1 MSQSDVSQVPKLIL
15 KSTKDALLIIEAAE
29 RGLFPRL
36 VRRLTEQERTQSI
49 YSGAVLV
56 YDEFESQIRRFTDTL
71 VWSPSRII
79 GNYLVYREMKKH
91 EPRPTSR
98 AGAALPPR
106 PASSRSLVRPRTDS
120 SLEQSESE
128 QKKKEQLYVGSLTY
142 NERFKPNGLVKRT
155 FSLATKGK
163 HIHVIGYYTYE
174 DAMEDRFL
182 SPSEHPEFADLSI
195 SQDLLEDKSIYR
207 IPPRI
212 ERLADGRLVYAGEEE
227 KKSISDSE
235 RISPE
240 GDRESPSTSSTS
252 ATVDSMDELP
262 PLRQLPLTRAWDPM
276 PTVDPSVYD
285 GPAYTCQ
292 ARVNDTQY
300 ELSEFEGPSHA
311 QDQISLPPL
320 SIPLLTPSPPPSR
333 SVSRIRDGRQNP
345 YPDNQGRPHATN
357 LNIARS
363 LRESEFNPTNPSF
376 PPVNAPEFTPVTP
389 SPEYHEQ
396 LTWPVPSNLNRSG
409 YDMSQDYGYSRATN
423 NDSMRSAAEPVLLRA
438 EPHPY
443 GREVGP
449 TGETIEYDP
458 IPAGSLYDPLM
469 DEEYQRWV
477 DLSNEDITPDVIRDT
492 LFPLDDELWVAAA
505 CADRILS
512 DVEAQTALLE
522 LGLLRTSQASEK
534 IQAALEDLVN
544 SGDDTDP
551 EEQFDEDGDE
561 KERIA
566 ERTKPTESDLLKR
579 ALNEDETS
587 RKLLGLRLVLL
598 QRLDLTRTYGELLA
612 SGALSSRLN
621 DNERLEDDDPWAEE
635 RPLSTSSLNAPWL
648 SLSEFLTT
656 DVIQLALLCA
666 STRRFSALKTLF
678 TRHLQ
683 DLLPFRLHILESIPA
698 HVPPVEYVD
707 LLPAC
712 NFSTAQ
718 EETRLSHPWREVP
731 DWVEQ
736 PHVRAALIDTGAEDF
751 PQFDASAIERPGNP
765 HPELLP
771 ATELTAWFK
780 RRIETI
786 DSLGLVDAALAFVQH
801 AAALAIPGLDAEGE
815 ELSLLARLVYDAPV
829 PEDKPLTAADDWN
842 LTRWRSMDPPAVIR
856 AYLAHS
862 TPETVAADIRRL
874 VVPYLFVLDARKQR
888 EQTGS
893 PVQTEQNLSDEL
905 LYGWILDAPLDL
917 AASVFIESKADLP
930 VATRVIQKDEDLA
943 RLALACLY
951 GSDALDAWPT
961 MSSIFECLPAWEISE
976 SGENNP
982 DAEEADTTLASLAA
996 FVKPTTAK
1004 PKTAPA
1010 DLYAFFR
1017 PLPARALSRALD
1029 ILDVHLESGEVLSRW
1044 GVPAPLRW
1052 FVLSAGDAALQRSW
1066 AIKMARRSGAEGGE
1080 ILLDDMIKLSGGA
1093 LGDLRGA
1100 FGALKKDE
1108 VIRIFFEGLLSSGRF
1123 DMAHDMLNPRGIPP
1137 PLSTDAVERLCLAV
1151 SREFY
1156 DNATS
1161 GNIHSGDMKLAYE
1174 CLNVP
1179 LPTQAVIKEREFI
1192 EATSRICA
1200 FNVVSRPGVPITPLE
1215 IRLVKDRLSLD
1226 SGGDPAAEVKAL
1238 AMIAD
1243 AALSS
1248 EDFEVAAE
1256 VSTRMVKTAV
1266 KLRGSDT
1273 AAAHEATE
1281 VCWHTCYQLGR
1292 QTEFTDAK
1300 AKMTL
1305 LAHALE
1311 LCPPE
1316 NVNDVLTAWKRL
1328 ETEKLEAFKVRE
1340 PPTKQPRRKRTGDDL
1355 LAITD
1360 LSTPLISPDA
1370 AAAAART
1377 FSRVAGA
1384 AANFPFSV
1392 RGRLGYGG
1400 AGDRDNESVVS
1411 GMSTRS
1417 RSPES
1422 TVSTTARHALSRGV
1436 GWLIGANE

>member
-1 MSQSDVSQVPKLIL
+1 
-15 KSTKDALLIIEAAE
+15 
-29 RGLFPRL
+29 
-36 VRRLTEQERTQSI
+36 
-49 YSGAVLV
+49 
-56 YDEFESQIRRFTDTL
+56 
-71 VWSPSRII
+71 
-79 GNYLVYREMKKH
+79 
-91 EPRPTSR
+91 
-98 AGAALPPR
+98 
-106 PASSRSLVRPRTDS
+106 
-120 SLEQSESE
+120 
-128 QKKKEQLYVGSLTY
+128 
-142 NERFKPNGLVKRT
+142 
-155 FSLATKGK
+155 
-163 HIHVIGYYTYE
+163 
-174 DAMEDRFL
+174 ME
-182 SPSEHPEFADLSI
+182 
-195 SQDLLEDKSIYR
+195 
-207 IPPRI
+207 
-212 ERLADGRLVYAGEEE
+212 
-227 KKSISDSE
+227 
-235 RISPE
+235 
-240 GDRESPSTSSTS
+240 
-252 ATVDSMDELP
+252 
-262 PLRQLPLTRAWDPM
+262 
-276 PTVDPSVYD
+276 
-285 GPAYTCQ
+285 
-292 ARVNDTQY
+292 
-300 ELSEFEGPSHA
+300 
-311 QDQISLPPL
+311 
-320 SIPLLTPSPPPSR
+320 
-333 SVSRIRDGRQNP
+333 
-345 YPDNQGRPHATN
+345 
-357 LNIARS
+357 
-363 LRESEFNPTNPSF
+363 
-376 PPVNAPEFTPVTP
+376 
-389 SPEYHEQ
+389 
-396 LTWPVPSNLNRSG
+396 
-409 YDMSQDYGYSRATN
+409 
-423 NDSMRSAAEPVLLRA
+423 
-438 EPHPY
+438 
-443 GREVGP
+443 
-449 TGETIEYDP
+449 
-458 IPAGSLYDPLM
+458 
-469 DEEYQRWV
+469 EEYQRWV
-477 DLSNEDITPDVIRDT
+477 DLSNEDINPDVIRDV

-505 CADRILS
+505 CADRILL

-522 LGLLRTSQASEK
+522 LGLLRTSRASEK
-534 IQAALEDLVN
+534 IQAALEDLGN

-551 EEQFDEDGDE
+551 EEQLDGDE
-561 KERIA
+561 NEN
-566 ERTKPTESDLLKR
+566 ERTKSTESDLLRR

-612 SGALSSRLN
+612 SGALSSQLD
-621 DNERLEDDDPWAEE
+621 DNERFEDDDPWAEE
-635 RPLSTSSLNAPWL
+635 RPLPTSSPSPPWL
-648 SLSEFLTT
+648 TLPDFLET
-656 DVIQLALLCA
+656 DVVQLAFLCA
-666 STRRFSALKTLF
+666 STQRFNALKTLF
-678 TRHLQ
+678 NRHLH
-683 DLLPFRLHILESIPA
+683 DLFPFRLHILESIPA
-698 HVPPVEYVD
+698 HVSPVEYVD

-712 NFSTAQ
+712 NFSTGQ
-718 EETRLSHPWREVP
+718 EETRLSQSWRDIP

-736 PHVRAALIDTGAEDF
+736 PHIQAALMDTGVEDF
-751 PQFDASAIERPGNP
+751 PQFDTNTIERPSNP
-765 HPELLP
+765 HLELLS
-771 ATELTAWFK
+771 AAELTKWFK

-786 DSLGLVDAALAFVQH
+786 DALGLVDIALAFVQH

-829 PEDKPLTAADDWN
+829 PEDKPLAAADDWN
-842 LTRWRSMDPPAVIR
+842 LSRWRSIDPPAVIR

-862 TPETVAADIRRL
+862 IPETVAADIRRL

-888 EQTGS
+888 EQESS
-893 PVQTEQNLSDEL
+893 PVQTEQDLSDEL
-905 LYGWILDAPLDL
+905 LYGWILGAPLDL
-917 AASVFIESKADLP
+917 AASIFIASKADLP
-930 VATRVIQKDEDLA
+930 VATRVVQKDEDLA

-951 GSDALDAWPT
+951 GSDALDAWPI

-976 SGENNP
+976 SEENDP
-982 DAEEADTTLASLAA
+982 DADEADTTLASLAA
-996 FVKPTTAK
+996 FVTPTTAK
-1004 PKTAPA
+1004 PRTAPA
-1010 DLYAFFR
+1010 DLYTFFR

-1029 ILDVHLESGEVLSRW
+1029 VLDVHLESGEVLSRW

-1052 FVLSAGDAALQRSW
+1052 FVQSAGNAALQRSW

-1137 PLSTDAVERLCLAV
+1137 PLSTDAVESLCLAV

-1179 LPTQAVIKEREFI
+1179 LPTPAVIKEREFI

-1215 IRLVKDRLSLD
+1215 IRLVKDRLSLVGRILSSTED
-1226 SGGDPAAEVKAL
+1226 AYKHTQVILDLVAKLGFRGDPAAEVKAL

-1256 VSTRMVKTAV
+1256 VSMRMVKTAA

-1292 QTEFTDAK
+1292 QTEFADTK

-1328 ETEKLEAFKVRE
+1328 ETEKLEAFKARE
-1340 PPTKQPRRKRTGDDL
+1340 PSVKPPRRTRTGNDL
-1355 LAITD
+1355 LAISD
-1360 LSTPLISPDA
+1360 LSAPLISPDA

-1400 AGDRDNESVVS
+1400 SGDRDNESVVS
-1411 GMSTRS
+1411 GMSIRS

-1422 TVSTTARHALSRGV
+1422 TVSTSARHALSRGV
-1436 GWLIGANE
+1436 GWLIGAE